1 MSSINTNSL
10 DVNYPIPGQNN
21 TTQGF
26 RNNFTNIKTNLDI
39 AGDEISDL
47 QNKVVLKSALA
58 NSILNNDMANTV
70 IANAATLQFRGTTYN
85 LGNALTGNVLVN
97 CSLGDLQYGNIAGN
111 IVVNFG
117 SWAPTNTLS
126 TIKLQLGRPNNQAN
140 YSVTFSSNAV
150 VNQNTGWS
158 LLENSTSSNGI
169 ATITFPYDVTQL
181 NLVVTSTDCGNSL
194 TVTPANRPYK
204 ATQIQIGTPPS
215 TGQLGDTVG
224 TTYVDQGAAQ
234 LVISGANTDPFFTTS
249 STTDL
254 YTGLPVVFTGTS
266 LEANIVVGNT
276 YYVRNVVS
284 STTFTVSSSI
294 GGANIAV
301 AANATGTTMLLNPVQ
316 YMYVAVDNY
325 NSTANNL
332 NLTSSTAPNIVTVA
346 AGTINSKGVSNN
358 QPVIFT
364 GNVSNITAY
373 GLEANT
379 VYYIKTAYDGNGVIT
394 LSKTRYNGIAGP
406 EYQGVLTPATPA
418 TVDMTAYTNGND
430 IFRRIS
436 LQPF

>member
-39 AGDEISDL
+39 AGNEISDL

-58 NSILNNDMANTV
+58 NSVLNNDMANTV
-70 IANAATLQFRGTTYN
+70 IANAATLQFRATTYN
-85 LGNALTGNVLVN
+85 LGNALAGNVLVN
-97 CSLGDLQYGNIAGN
+97 CSLGDLQYGNVAGN

-126 TIKLQLGRPNNQAN
+126 TVKLQLGRPNNEAN
-140 YSVTFSSNAV
+140 YTITFSANAV
-150 VNQNTGWS
+150 VNQNSGWS
-158 LLENSTSSNGI
+158 LIENSTSSNGV
-169 ATITFPYDVTQL
+169 ATITFPYDVTQI
-181 NLVVTSTDCGNSL
+181 NLEVTSTDCGNSL
-194 TVTPANRPYK
+194 IVTPTNRPYK
-204 ATQIQIGTPPS
+204 STQIQIGEPPS
-215 TGQLGDTVG
+215 TGRLGDTVG
-224 TTYVDQGAAQ
+224 TVYVDSGTTQ
-234 LVISGANTDPFFTTS
+234 LVVTGANTDPYFTTS

-284 STTFTVSSSI
+284 TTRFTVSSSI

-301 AANATGTTMLLNPVQ
+301 AANVTGTTMLLNPVQ
-316 YMYVAVDNY
+316 YMYVAVEDY
-325 NSTANNL
+325 NANATNINILSTTSTNTIVFLGNVISQGFANN
-332 NLTSSTAPNIVTVA
+332 N
-346 AGTINSKGVSNN
+346 
-358 QPVIFT
+358 PVIFT
-364 GNVSNITAY
+364 GNVANINAI

-379 VYYIKTAYDGNGVIT
+379 VYYIKNIFGGSSNNISI
-394 LSKTRYNGIAGP
+394 SKTRYNGVAGP
-406 EYQGVLTPATPA
+406 EYQGVMTVASP
-418 TVDMTAYTNGND
+418 TVDITAFTNGSD
-430 IFRRIS
+430 IFRRIP